1 MNVLKQATI
10 FGALWLTASVA
21 LAQDGATA
29 DELGWGGS
37 GELGAVRTTGNTDTT
52 AVNLKL
58 ELIHQSEKWR
68 QRFTGTALVSSK
80 DGTKDNERYSAELQ
94 ADRKLT
100 EKSYVFGVGR
110 WDSDKFGAYDPQITV
125 TAGYGRQLLKSER
138 HALKAEIGAGYR
150 HLKENDTGDTSSEA
164 IGRLL
169 LDDSWQV
176 LESTK
181 WTNRLLVESGA
192 DNTFTQFNSGLAVA
206 MNSRLAIKLGFEV
219 RNNSKVPPGVSDKT
233 DTTTTVNL
241 VYNF

>member
-1 MNVLKQATI
+1 MNNAKQA
-10 FGALWLTASVA
+10 GLLAVLWLAAGAA
-21 LAQDGATA
+21 LAQDGAA
-29 DELGWGGS
+29 AEEMGWQGT

-58 ELIHQSEKWR
+58 EFTHQSEKWR
-68 QRFTGTALVSSK
+68 QRFAGTALVSSK
-80 DGTKDNERYSAELQ
+80 NGTKDNERYSAEAQ
-94 ADRKLT
+94 ADRKLD
-100 EKSYVFGVGR
+100 ENSYIFGVGR
-110 WDSDKFGAYDPQITV
+110 WDSDKFGAYDPQVTV
-125 TAGYGRQLLKSER
+125 TAGYGRQLMKSDR

-150 HLKENDTGDTSSEA
+150 SLKETDTGETSSEA

-176 LESTK
+176 FDSTK
-181 WTNRLLVESGA
+181 WSNRLLVESGS
-192 DNTFTQFNSGLAVA
+192 DNTFTQFNSALAVA
-206 MNSRLAIKLGFEV
+206 MNARLAIKLGFEV